1 MSATFN
7 WVISTLERDLQPE
20 DMDGAVIVAHWRCN
34 AEQTE
39 GTGDDA
45 VTYNATSYG
54 TCGFS
59 PDPSSP
65 SYVAYDSITED
76 MALGWCF
83 DSGVDKDSIE
93 ASLQA
98 NIDGQI
104 NPTQASGVPW

>member
-1 MSATFN
+1 MATFN
-7 WVISTLERDLQPE
+7 WTISTLERDLQPA
-20 DMDGAVIVAHWRCN
+20 DMDGAIIVSHWRCT

-45 VTYNATSYG
+45 VTYSASSYG
-54 TCGFS
+54 TVGFT

-65 SYVAYDSITED
+65 DYIPYADVTEQD
-76 MALGWCF
+76 ALNWTWAG
-83 DSGVDKDSIE
+83 GVDKDATE

-104 NPTQASGVPW
+104 NPTTADGVPW